1 MRNKPGILLASFV
14 IFIQAVSAQN
24 IFVLNN
30 TPGAATNYHTLQ
42 GALDSVPSGSI
53 ILMQGSGQSY
63 GYANVTK
70 PVVIY
75 GAGYFLGQNIVPNTQ
90 ANSTEAM
97 VEGIS
102 FSAGSQGSIIS
113 GLNFSTSALNNGNGI
128 RIAFNSTTNITVS
141 RCRLEMIGCNSQ
153 GCRPH
158 GLVIQNSTN
167 ITLSQCYIILGGYL
181 MFLNNAT
188 GLLFKNNIVL
198 GNPTLNLL
206 SDFSAGTYN
215 YTFQNNSFN
224 GSIVGTNFLNG
235 NFINNVIIHTTG
247 APTVAGAMTFADHN
261 VSNINIYPGGGTNI
275 ANADGP
281 NTYVLFSNP
290 AISSNDEIWKL
301 KPGSVAIGYGNDG
314 TDAGG
319 YGGAIPYVLSGI
331 PAIPNIYFAN
341 TPQVG
346 TTTGGLKIHL
356 KIKANN

>member
-1 MRNKPGILLASFV
+1 MHNKSGILFAFFV
-14 IFIQAVSAQN
+14 LFIQVAPAQN
-24 IFVLNN
+24 VFVLNN
-30 TPGAATNYHTLQ
+30 TPGAATNYYTLQ
-42 GALDSVPSGSI
+42 GALDSVPSGGI
-53 ILMQGSGQSY
+53 ILMQPSGKNY
-63 GYANVTK
+63 GYGNVTK

-75 GAGYFLGQNIVPNTQ
+75 GSGYFIGQNTPPNTQ
-90 ANSTEAM
+90 ANPTETM
-97 VEGIS
+97 LEGIS

-113 GLNFSTSALNNGNGI
+113 GLNFSTSALNNGNGV
-128 RIAFNSTTNITVS
+128 RISFSSTANITIS
-141 RCRLEMIGCNSQ
+141 RCRLEMIGCSTQ

-158 GLVIQNSTN
+158 GLVIQNSSN
-167 ITLSQCYIILGGYL
+167 ITLSQCYVILGGYML
-181 MFLNNAT
+181 YLNAST
-188 GLLFKNNIVL
+188 GILFRNNIII

-224 GSIVGTNFLNG
+224 GSIIGTNFLHG

-247 APTVAGAMTFADHN
+247 TPTVAGAMTSADHN
-261 VSNINIYPGGGTNI
+261 VSNINIFPGGTNI
-275 ANADGP
+275 SNADGP

-290 AISSNDEIWKL
+290 AISSSDEVWKL

-319 YGGAIPYVLSGI
+319 YGGTNPYILSGI

-341 TPQVG
+341 SQQVG